1 MNQDNVSRE
10 DMLFHGKA
18 AVMFTERVDALN
30 ETILEQCEVMQA
42 HLDQFMGEVRSLER
56 AQRTDEAAAA
66 FELGR
71 IESEAMGE
79 QITNLS
85 RMRDD
90 YARTAEQERDTF
102 QRMCA
107 ALKK

>member
-1 MNQDNVSRE
+1 MSQDNTSRE
-10 DMLFHGKA
+10 DILFHGKA
-18 AVMFTERVDALN
+18 AVMLIERVDALN
-30 ETILEQCEVMQA
+30 ETITEQCETMQA
-42 HLDQFMGEVRSLER
+42 HLDTFMSEVRSLEL

-79 QITNLS
+79 QITTLS

-90 YARTAEQERDTF
+90 YARTAEEERATF

>member
-1 MNQDNVSRE
+1 MNQDSTSRE
-10 DMLFHGKA
+10 DILFHGKA
-18 AVMFTERVDALN
+18 AIMFTDRVDALN
-30 ETILEQCEVMQA
+30 ETIVEQCEAMQA
-42 HLDQFMGEVRSLER
+42 HLDAFMGEVRSLEL

-79 QITNLS
+79 QITTLS
-85 RMRDD
+85 QMRDD
-90 YARTAEQERDTF
+90 YARTAEQERATF

-107 ALKK
+107 ALKE